1 MNIYIANLHFSVSEE
16 ELKQLFSQYGTVE
29 SVNLI
34 LDKKSKKSK
43 GFAFVEMTNNEEA
56 QEAITK
62 IQGKE
67 IRGRNT
73 KVSEAK
79 R

>member
-16 ELKQLFSQYGTVE
+16 ELKQLFTQYGAVG

-56 QEAITK
+56 QEAITR
-62 IQGKE
+62 INGKE

>member
-56 QEAITK
+56 QEAITR